1 MLKLTL
7 SLLILL
13 SITLKSNSEEA
24 TSGNLL
30 PNAGTGQTNLQN
42 SSGSID
48 GFNNTSNWTMSGTT
62 YYPNEIEATGTGTVS
77 ANGSLSN
84 ITTEKQNGG
93 QFTTTA
99 NSLDGGVR
107 LNSTTE
113 VQNCEW
119 VGSAHQCGQASSGG
133 GQRDSYSTTV
143 KILDES
149 NNVLNSTTQNRNNDA
164 GYYGNTFTYTDTV
177 IHNGTG
183 ARNWSWEWQG
193 LDGGNTSSTAAIG
206 PNLVG
211 AELTATLLDI
221 NYTPLPP
228 AIQTEITEVFEE
240 LFTEFEEI
248 EQIVALEF
256 EQEIN
261 FEEEFSITEE
271 IEIEEA
277 FEIFEMVEMLPPPPM
292 EEGPKMA
299 KLEMLE
305 TFEEFEELKEEMPM
319 EIVEEFEEF
328 IEEKEEATM
337 EIVEEFEEIQE
348 EKKEKPIMNKP
359 MEMATNEEKEEEQPE
374 EIAEESSSEEPTETA
389 KAETESRTEQK
400 EKIREAKADARLV
413 KTLDK
418 IDEKIKEVDKNLQ
431 AKNFIK
437 INAMM
442 DNSILLTYNVPFY
455 KEDKI
460 YEDQLNIFDNRIIYT
475 KNLAE
480 YQQNDPIFTQQNE
493 INSIRLEKQKL
504 IREIEVLTNG

>member
-1 MLKLTL
+1 MKK
-7 SLLILL
+7 LILL
-13 SITLKSNSEEA
+13 LAISVWITQSNAEEA

-48 GFNNTSNWTMSGTT
+48 GFNSTSNWTMSGTT

-133 GQRDSYSTTV
+133 GQRDTYSTTV

-149 NNVLNSTTQNRNNDA
+149 NNVLNSTTQSRNNDA

-193 LDGGNTSSTAAIG
+193 LDGGDTNSTAAIG

-211 AELTATLLDI
+211 AELRATLLDI
-221 NYTPLPP
+221 DYAPLPP

-248 EQIVALEF
+248 EQIVEF
-256 EQEIN
+256 T
-261 FEEEFSITEE
+261 FEEEFAITEE
-271 IEIEEA
+271 FQIEEE
-277 FEIFEMVEMLPPPPM
+277 FEVVSLMEYKEPTLESFQTM
-292 EEGPKMA
+292 EEPKMV
-299 KLEMLE
+299 
-305 TFEEFEELKEEMPM
+305 EEFEEMPEEM
-319 EIVEEFEEF
+319 VEEFEEF
-328 IEEKEEATM
+328 VEEKE
-337 EIVEEFEEIQE
+337 
-348 EKKEKPIMNKP
+348 EKPIMNKP
-359 MEMATNEEKEEEQPE
+359 MEMATNEEKKEEQPE
-374 EIAEESSSEEPTETA
+374 EIAEESSGEEPTETA
-389 KAETESRTEQK
+389 KAETESRAEQK
-400 EKIREAKADARLV
+400 EKVREAKADARLV
-413 KTLDK
+413 ETLDK
-418 IDEKIKEVDKNLQ
+418 IDEKIKEVGKNLQ

-442 DNSILLTYNVPFY
+442 DNSILLNYNVPFY

-504 IREIEVLTNG
+504 IREIEVLKNG

>member
-1 MLKLTL
+1 MKK
-7 SLLILL
+7 LILL
-13 SITLKSNSEEA
+13 LAISVWITQSNAEEA

-133 GQRDSYSTTV
+133 GQRDTYSTTV

-149 NNVLNSTTQNRNNDA
+149 NNVLNSTTQSRNNDA

-193 LDGGNTSSTAAIG
+193 LDGGNTNSTAAIG

-211 AELTATLLDI
+211 AELRATLLDI
-221 NYTPLPP
+221 DYAPLPP

-248 EQIVALEF
+248 EQIVEF
-256 EQEIN
+256 T
-261 FEEEFSITEE
+261 FEEEFAITEE
-271 IEIEEA
+271 FQIEEE
-277 FEIFEMVEMLPPPPM
+277 FEVVSLMEYKEPTLESFQTM
-292 EEGPKMA
+292 EEPKMV
-299 KLEMLE
+299 
-305 TFEEFEELKEEMPM
+305 EEFEEMPEEM
-319 EIVEEFEEF
+319 VEEFEEF
-328 IEEKEEATM
+328 VEEKE
-337 EIVEEFEEIQE
+337 
-348 EKKEKPIMNKP
+348 EKPIMNKP
-359 MEMATNEEKEEEQPE
+359 MEMATNEEKKEEQPE

-400 EKIREAKADARLV
+400 EKVREAKADARLV
-413 KTLDK
+413 ETLDK
-418 IDEKIKEVDKNLQ
+418 IDEKIKEVGKNLQ

-442 DNSILLTYNVPFY
+442 DNSILLNYNVPFY

-504 IREIEVLTNG
+504 IREIEVLKNG

>member
-1 MLKLTL
+1 MKK
-7 SLLILL
+7 LILL
-13 SITLKSNSEEA
+13 LAISVWITQSNAEEA

-48 GFNNTSNWTMSGTT
+48 GFNSTSNWTMSGTT

-248 EQIVALEF
+248 EQIVEF
-256 EQEIN
+256 T
-261 FEEEFSITEE
+261 FEEEFAITEE
-271 IEIEEA
+271 FQIEEE
-277 FEIFEMVEMLPPPPM
+277 FEVVSLM
-292 EEGPKMA
+292 EYKEPTLESFQTMKEPKMV
-299 KLEMLE
+299 
-305 TFEEFEELKEEMPM
+305 EEFEEMPE

-328 IEEKEEATM
+328 VEEKE
-337 EIVEEFEEIQE
+337 
-348 EKKEKPIMNKP
+348 EKPIMNKP

-374 EIAEESSSEEPTETA
+374 EIAEESNSEEPTETA

-504 IREIEVLTNG
+504 IREIEVLKNG

>member
-1 MLKLTL
+1 MKK
-7 SLLILL
+7 LILL
-13 SITLKSNSEEA
+13 LAISVWITQSNAEEA

-48 GFNNTSNWTMSGTT
+48 GFNSTSNWTMSGTT
-62 YYPNEIEATGTGTVS
+62 YYPNEIEATGNGTVS

-133 GQRDSYSTTV
+133 GQRDTYSTTV

-193 LDGGNTSSTAAIG
+193 LDGGNTSSTSAIG

-256 EQEIN
+256 EQEIK
-261 FEEEFSITEE
+261 FEEEFAITEE
-271 IEIEEA
+271 FQIEEE
-277 FEIFEMVEMLPPPPM
+277 FEVVSLM
-292 EEGPKMA
+292 EYKEPKLESFQTMKEPKMV
-299 KLEMLE
+299 
-305 TFEEFEELKEEMPM
+305 EEFEEMPEEM
-319 EIVEEFEEF
+319 VEEFEEF
-328 IEEKEEATM
+328 VEEKE
-337 EIVEEFEEIQE
+337 
-348 EKKEKPIMNKP
+348 EKPIMNKP
-359 MEMATNEEKEEEQPE
+359 MEMVTNEEKKEEQPE

-504 IREIEVLTNG
+504 IREIEVLKNG

>member
-1 MLKLTL
+1 
-7 SLLILL
+7 
-13 SITLKSNSEEA
+13 
-24 TSGNLL
+24 
-30 PNAGTGQTNLQN
+30 
-42 SSGSID
+42 
-48 GFNNTSNWTMSGTT
+48 MSGTT

-133 GQRDSYSTTV
+133 GQRDTYSTTV

-149 NNVLNSTTQNRNNDA
+149 NNVLNSTTQSRNNDA

-193 LDGGNTSSTAAIG
+193 LDGGDTNSTAAIG

-211 AELTATLLDI
+211 AELRATLLDI
-221 NYTPLPP
+221 DYAPLPP

-248 EQIVALEF
+248 EQIVEF
-256 EQEIN
+256 T
-261 FEEEFSITEE
+261 FEEEFAITEE
-271 IEIEEA
+271 FQIEEE
-277 FEIFEMVEMLPPPPM
+277 FEVVSLMEYKEPTLESFQTM
-292 EEGPKMA
+292 EEPKMV
-299 KLEMLE
+299 
-305 TFEEFEELKEEMPM
+305 EEFEEMPEEM
-319 EIVEEFEEF
+319 VEEFEEF
-328 IEEKEEATM
+328 VEEKE
-337 EIVEEFEEIQE
+337 
-348 EKKEKPIMNKP
+348 EKPIMNKP
-359 MEMATNEEKEEEQPE
+359 MEMATNEEKKEEQPE
-374 EIAEESSSEEPTETA
+374 EIAEESSGEEPTETA
-389 KAETESRTEQK
+389 KAETESRAEQK
-400 EKIREAKADARLV
+400 EKVREAKADARLV
-413 KTLDK
+413 ETLDK
-418 IDEKIKEVDKNLQ
+418 IDEKIKEVGKNLQ

-442 DNSILLTYNVPFY
+442 DNSILLNYNVPFY

-504 IREIEVLTNG
+504 IREIEVLKNG

>member
-1 MLKLTL
+1 MKK
-7 SLLILL
+7 LILL
-13 SITLKSNSEEA
+13 LAISVWITQSNAEEA

-48 GFNNTSNWTMSGTT
+48 GFNNTSNWNMSGTT

-211 AELTATLLDI
+211 AELIATLLDI

-256 EQEIN
+256 EQEIK
-261 FEEEFSITEE
+261 FEEEFAITEE
-271 IEIEEA
+271 FQIEEE
-277 FEIFEMVEMLPPPPM
+277 FEVVSLM
-292 EEGPKMA
+292 EYKEPKLESFQTMKEPKMV
-299 KLEMLE
+299 
-305 TFEEFEELKEEMPM
+305 EEFEEMPEEM
-319 EIVEEFEEF
+319 VEEFEEF
-328 IEEKEEATM
+328 VEEKE
-337 EIVEEFEEIQE
+337 
-348 EKKEKPIMNKP
+348 EKPIMNKP

-504 IREIEVLTNG
+504 IREIEVLKNG

>member
-24 TSGNLL
+24 TSSNLL
-30 PNAGTGQTNLQN
+30 PNAGTGQTSLQN

-48 GFNNTSNWTMSGTT
+48 GFNSTSNWTMSGTT

-77 ANGSLSN
+77 ANGSLLN
-84 ITTEKQNGG
+84 ITTEKENSG

-149 NNVLNSTTQNRNNDA
+149 NGVLGSVTQNRNNDA
-164 GYYGNTFTYTDTV
+164 GYYSNTFTYTDTV

-183 ARNWSWEWQG
+183 ARNWSWEWRG
-193 LDGGNTSSTAAIG
+193 IDGGNTSSTAAIG

-221 NYTPLPP
+221 DYTPLPP

-240 LFTEFEEI
+240 LFEEFEEI
-248 EQIVALEF
+248 EQIVEL
-256 EQEIN
+256 N
-261 FEEEFSITEE
+261 FEEEFE
-271 IEIEEA
+271 IIEELEMEEV
-277 FEIFEMVEMLPPPPM
+277 FEIFEIIEMLPPPM
-292 EEGPKMA
+292 EEEPKMT
-299 KLEMLE
+299 KLEVLE
-305 TFEEFEELKEEMPM
+305 TFEELKEEMPM

-328 IEEKEEATM
+328 IEEKEEMIM
-337 EIVEEFEEIQE
+337 EVVEEFEELKE
-348 EKKEKPIMNKP
+348 EKEEKPIMNKQ
-359 MEMATNEEKEEEQPE
+359 MEVVENEEKEEEKTE
-374 EIAEESSSEEPTETA
+374 EIAEESNSEEPTRTA
-389 KAETESRTEQK
+389 ESKTESRKEQK

-413 KTLDK
+413 KTLNK

-437 INAMM
+437 INAMV

-455 KEDKI
+455 KEEKI
-460 YEDQLNIFDNRIIYT
+460 YEDQLNIFDNRLIYT
-475 KNLAE
+475 RNLAE
-480 YQQNDPIFTQQNE
+480 YQQNDPIFTKQNE

>member
-1 MLKLTL
+1 MKK
-7 SLLILL
+7 LILL
-13 SITLKSNSEEA
+13 LAISVWITQSNAEEA

-42 SSGSID
+42 SNGSID
-48 GFNNTSNWTMSGTT
+48 GFNSTSNWTMSGTT

-119 VGSAHQCGQASSGG
+119 VGSAHQCGQASFGG

-193 LDGGNTSSTAAIG
+193 LDGGNTSSTSAIG
-206 PNLVG
+206 PNLIG

-248 EQIVALEF
+248 EQIVEF
-256 EQEIN
+256 T
-261 FEEEFSITEE
+261 FEEEFAITEE
-271 IEIEEA
+271 FQIE
-277 FEIFEMVEMLPPPPM
+277 
-292 EEGPKMA
+292 
-299 KLEMLE
+299 
-305 TFEEFEELKEEMPM
+305 EEFEVVSLMEYKEPTLESFQTM
-319 EIVEEFEEF
+319 EEPKMVEEFEEMP
-328 IEEKEEATM
+328 EEM
-337 EIVEEFEEIQE
+337 IEEFEEFVE
-348 EKKEKPIMNKP
+348 EKEEKPIMNKP
-359 MEMATNEEKEEEQPE
+359 MEMATNEEKKEEQPE

-504 IREIEVLTNG
+504 IREIEVLKNG

>member
-1 MLKLTL
+1 MKK
-7 SLLILL
+7 LILL
-13 SITLKSNSEEA
+13 LAISVWITQSNAEEA

-30 PNAGTGQTNLQN
+30 PNAGTGQTSLQN

-48 GFNNTSNWTMSGTT
+48 GFNNTNNWTMSGTT

-77 ANGSLSN
+77 ANGSLLN
-84 ITTEKQNGG
+84 ITTEKENSG

-149 NNVLNSTTQNRNNDA
+149 NGVLGSVTQNRNNDA
-164 GYYGNTFTYTDTV
+164 GYYSNTFTYTDTV

-183 ARNWSWEWQG
+183 ARNWSWEWRG
-193 LDGGNTSSTAAIG
+193 IDGGNTSSTAAIG

-221 NYTPLPP
+221 DYTPLPP

-248 EQIVALEF
+248 EQIVEF
-256 EQEIN
+256 T
-261 FEEEFSITEE
+261 FEEEFAITEE
-271 IEIEEA
+271 FQIEEE
-277 FEIFEMVEMLPPPPM
+277 FEVVSLM
-292 EEGPKMA
+292 EYKEPTLESFQTMKEPKMV
-299 KLEMLE
+299 
-305 TFEEFEELKEEMPM
+305 EEFEEMPEEM
-319 EIVEEFEEF
+319 VEEFEEF
-328 IEEKEEATM
+328 VEEKE
-337 EIVEEFEEIQE
+337 
-348 EKKEKPIMNKP
+348 EKPIMNKQ
-359 MEMATNEEKEEEQPE
+359 MEVVENEEKEEEKTE
-374 EIAEESSSEEPTETA
+374 EIAEESNSEEPTRTA
-389 KAETESRTEQK
+389 ESKTESRKEQK

-437 INAMM
+437 INAMV

-455 KEDKI
+455 KEEKI
-460 YEDQLNIFDNRIIYT
+460 YEDQLNIFDNRLIYT
-475 KNLAE
+475 RNLAE

>member
-42 SSGSID
+42 SSGSVD
-48 GFNNTSNWTMSGTT
+48 GFNSTSNWTMSGTT
-62 YYPNEIEATGTGTVS
+62 YYPNEIEATGPGTVS

-149 NNVLNSTTQNRNNDA
+149 NNVLNSTTQIRNNDA

-183 ARNWSWEWQG
+183 ARNLIWEWQG

-248 EQIVALEF
+248 EQIVEF
-256 EQEIN
+256 T
-261 FEEEFSITEE
+261 FEEEFAITEE
-271 IEIEEA
+271 FQIE
-277 FEIFEMVEMLPPPPM
+277 
-292 EEGPKMA
+292 
-299 KLEMLE
+299 
-305 TFEEFEELKEEMPM
+305 EEFEVVSLIEYKEPTLESIQTMKEPKMVEEYEEMPEEM
-319 EIVEEFEEF
+319 VEEFEEF
-328 IEEKEEATM
+328 VEEKE
-337 EIVEEFEEIQE
+337 
-348 EKKEKPIMNKP
+348 EKPIMNKP
-359 MEMATNEEKEEEQPE
+359 M
-374 EIAEESSSEEPTETA
+374 
-389 KAETESRTEQK
+389 
-400 EKIREAKADARLV
+400 
-413 KTLDK
+413 
-418 IDEKIKEVDKNLQ
+418 
-431 AKNFIK
+431 
-437 INAMM
+437 
-442 DNSILLTYNVPFY
+442 
-455 KEDKI
+455 
-460 YEDQLNIFDNRIIYT
+460 
-475 KNLAE
+475 
-480 YQQNDPIFTQQNE
+480 
-493 INSIRLEKQKL
+493 
-504 IREIEVLTNG
+504 

>member
-1 MLKLTL
+1 MKK
-7 SLLILL
+7 LILL
-13 SITLKSNSEEA
+13 LAISVWITQSNAEEA

-133 GQRDSYSTTV
+133 GQRDTYSTTV

-149 NNVLNSTTQNRNNDA
+149 NNVLNSTTQSRNNDA

-193 LDGGNTSSTAAIG
+193 LDGGDTNSTAAIG

-211 AELTATLLDI
+211 AELRATLLDI
-221 NYTPLPP
+221 DYAPLPP

-248 EQIVALEF
+248 EQIVEF
-256 EQEIN
+256 T
-261 FEEEFSITEE
+261 FEEEFAITEE
-271 IEIEEA
+271 FQIEEE
-277 FEIFEMVEMLPPPPM
+277 FEVVSLMEYKEPTLESFQTM
-292 EEGPKMA
+292 EEPKMV
-299 KLEMLE
+299 
-305 TFEEFEELKEEMPM
+305 EEFEEMPEEM
-319 EIVEEFEEF
+319 VEEFEEF
-328 IEEKEEATM
+328 VEEKE
-337 EIVEEFEEIQE
+337 
-348 EKKEKPIMNKP
+348 EKPIMNKP
-359 MEMATNEEKEEEQPE
+359 MEMATNEEKKEEQPE
-374 EIAEESSSEEPTETA
+374 EIAEESSGEEPTETA
-389 KAETESRTEQK
+389 KAETESRAEQK
-400 EKIREAKADARLV
+400 EKVREAKADARLV
-413 KTLDK
+413 ETLDK
-418 IDEKIKEVDKNLQ
+418 IDEKIKEVGKNLQ

-442 DNSILLTYNVPFY
+442 DNSILLNYNVPFY

-504 IREIEVLTNG
+504 IREIEVLKNG

>member
-24 TSGNLL
+24 TSSNLL
-30 PNAGTGQTNLQN
+30 PNAGTGQTSLQN

-48 GFNNTSNWTMSGTT
+48 GFNSTSNWTMSGTT

-77 ANGSLSN
+77 ANGSLLN
-84 ITTEKQNGG
+84 ITTEKENSG

-149 NNVLNSTTQNRNNDA
+149 NGVLGSVTQNRNNDA
-164 GYYGNTFTYTDTV
+164 GYYSNTFTYTDTV

-183 ARNWSWEWQG
+183 ARNWSWEWRG
-193 LDGGNTSSTAAIG
+193 IDGGNTSSTAAIG

-221 NYTPLPP
+221 DYTPLPP

-240 LFTEFEEI
+240 LFEEFEEI
-248 EQIVALEF
+248 EQIVEL
-256 EQEIN
+256 N
-261 FEEEFSITEE
+261 FEEEFE
-271 IEIEEA
+271 IIEELEMEEV
-277 FEIFEMVEMLPPPPM
+277 FEIFEIIEMLPPPM
-292 EEGPKMA
+292 EEEPKMT
-299 KLEMLE
+299 KLEVLE
-305 TFEEFEELKEEMPM
+305 TFEELKEEMPM

-328 IEEKEEATM
+328 IEEKEEMIM
-337 EIVEEFEEIQE
+337 EVVEEFEELKE
-348 EKKEKPIMNKP
+348 EKKEKPIMNKQ
-359 MEMATNEEKEEEQPE
+359 MEVVENEEKEEEKTE
-374 EIAEESSSEEPTETA
+374 EIAEESNSEEPTRTA
-389 KAETESRTEQK
+389 ESKTESRKEQK

-413 KTLDK
+413 KTLD
-418 IDEKIKEVDKNLQ
+418 
-431 AKNFIK
+431 
-437 INAMM
+437 
-442 DNSILLTYNVPFY
+442 SILLIYNVPFY
-455 KEDKI
+455 KEEKI
-460 YEDQLNIFDNRIIYT
+460 YEDQLNIFDNRLIYT
-475 KNLAE
+475 RNLAE
-480 YQQNDPIFTQQNE
+480 YQQNDPIFTKQNE

-504 IREIEVLTNG
+504 IKEIEVLTNG

>member
-1 MLKLTL
+1 MKK
-7 SLLILL
+7 LILL
-13 SITLKSNSEEA
+13 LAISVWITQSNAEEA

-48 GFNNTSNWTMSGTT
+48 GFNNTSNWNMSGTT

-211 AELTATLLDI
+211 AELIATLLDI

-256 EQEIN
+256 EQEIK
-261 FEEEFSITEE
+261 FEEEFAITEE
-271 IEIEEA
+271 FQIEEE
-277 FEIFEMVEMLPPPPM
+277 FEVVSLMEYKEPTLESFQTM
-292 EEGPKMA
+292 EEPKMV
-299 KLEMLE
+299 
-305 TFEEFEELKEEMPM
+305 EEFEEMPEEM
-319 EIVEEFEEF
+319 VEEFEEF
-328 IEEKEEATM
+328 VEEKE
-337 EIVEEFEEIQE
+337 
-348 EKKEKPIMNKP
+348 EKPIMNKP

-504 IREIEVLTNG
+504 IREIEVLKNG

>member
-1 MLKLTL
+1 MKK
-7 SLLILL
+7 LILL
-13 SITLKSNSEEA
+13 LAISVWITQSNAEEA

-48 GFNNTSNWTMSGTT
+48 GFNSTSNWTMSGTT

-99 NSLDGGVR
+99 NSLDGGVK

-133 GQRDSYSTTV
+133 GQRDTYSTTV

-149 NNVLNSTTQNRNNDA
+149 NNVLNSTTQSRNNDA

-193 LDGGNTSSTAAIG
+193 LDGGDTNSTAAIG

-211 AELTATLLDI
+211 AELRATLLDI
-221 NYTPLPP
+221 DYAPLPP

-248 EQIVALEF
+248 EQIVEF
-256 EQEIN
+256 T
-261 FEEEFSITEE
+261 FEEEFAITEE
-271 IEIEEA
+271 FQIEEE
-277 FEIFEMVEMLPPPPM
+277 FEVVSLMEYKEPTLESFQTM
-292 EEGPKMA
+292 EEPKMV
-299 KLEMLE
+299 
-305 TFEEFEELKEEMPM
+305 EEFEEMPEEM
-319 EIVEEFEEF
+319 VEEFEEF
-328 IEEKEEATM
+328 VEEKE
-337 EIVEEFEEIQE
+337 
-348 EKKEKPIMNKP
+348 EKPIMNKP
-359 MEMATNEEKEEEQPE
+359 MEMATNEEKKEEQPE
-374 EIAEESSSEEPTETA
+374 EIAEESSGEEPTETA
-389 KAETESRTEQK
+389 KAETESRAEQK
-400 EKIREAKADARLV
+400 EKVREAKADARLV
-413 KTLDK
+413 ETLDK
-418 IDEKIKEVDKNLQ
+418 IDEKIKEVGKNLQ

-442 DNSILLTYNVPFY
+442 DNSILLNYNVPFY

-504 IREIEVLTNG
+504 IREIEVLKNG